1 MKIRAMDHKILGSIM
16 VLECDQFKKRRKG
29 MGDVSVSN
37 FEVTCKKC
45 GRKLEPQYYDPNEK
59 LAIRLICPG
68 CKAKLR
74 IIVGG

>member
-1 MKIRAMDHKILGSIM
+1 MD
-16 VLECDQFKKRRKG
+16 
-29 MGDVSVSN
+29 DVSVSN

-59 LAIRLICPG
+59 LAIRLICLG